1 MSGNEWPP
9 FDGQEGGEM
18 SNIAASFPSSDVRTR
33 KKEEEV
39 KYHASSLNHAYH
51 QLRKHGLVVV
61 TDKFNKLSEG
71 PKMEVFQDEKRLGN
85 WGLIKA
91 AVKKPA
97 RGVIR
102 DGKNWPAECLSG
114 KMSTSSMIPPDSW
127 TAGQHPGGKVVNSC
141 RRRRRQRLTR
151 PKVVQLSNRSLFK
164 GEKRQKKKKKR
175 GKRSKKSKGGKGDAD
190 AKERV
195 DGGKMVGSGKCKQK
209 KKGFPEVKLEANK
222 DFDRDAKVCQHYH
235 RSLVSLS

>member
-18 SNIAASFPSSDVRTR
+18 TNITASFPSSDVRIR
-33 KKEEEV
+33 KKEEEEV
-39 KYHASSLNHAYH
+39 KYHAPSLNHAYH

-61 TDKFNKLSEG
+61 TEEFTKLSKG
-71 PKMEVFQDEKRLGN
+71 PKMEVFQGEKRIGN

-102 DGKNWPAECLSG
+102 DGKNWPVKCLSG
-114 KMSTSSMIPPDSW
+114 TMSTSSMIPPDS
-127 TAGQHPGGKVVNSC
+127 ASYPGGKVVNSC
-141 RRRRRQRLTR
+141 KRRRRQRLTR
-151 PKVVQLSNRSLFK
+151 ARVVQLSNRSLFK
-164 GEKRQKKKKKR
+164 GERQKKKKR
-175 GKRSKKSKGGKGDAD
+175 GKRSKKSKGGDID
-190 AKERV
+190 AKEKV
-195 DGGKMVGSGKCKQK
+195 DVGKMVGPSKCMQK
-209 KKGFPEVKLEANK
+209 KKKFLGVKLEVNK

-235 RSLVSLS
+235 RSLVSLSWR

>member
-114 KMSTSSMIPPDSW
+114 KMSTSSMIPPDSR

-164 GEKRQKKKKKR
+164 GEKRQKKKKR
-175 GKRSKKSKGGKGDAD
+175 GKRSKKSKGGDID
-190 AKERV
+190 AKEKV
-195 DGGKMVGSGKCKQK
+195 DVGKMVGPSKCMQK
-209 KKGFPEVKLEANK
+209 KKKKFLGVKLEVNK

>member
-18 SNIAASFPSSDVRTR
+18 TNITASFPSSDVRIR
-33 KKEEEV
+33 KKEEEEV
-39 KYHASSLNHAYH
+39 KYQAASLNHAYH
-51 QLRKHGLVVV
+51 QLREHGLVVV
-61 TDKFNKLSEG
+61 TEEFTKLSKG
-71 PKMEVFQDEKRLGN
+71 PKMEVFQGEKRIGN

-102 DGKNWPAECLSG
+102 DGKNWPVKCLSG
-114 KMSTSSMIPPDSW
+114 TMSTSSMIPPDS
-127 TAGQHPGGKVVNSC
+127 ASYPGGRVVNSNKG
-141 RRRRRQRLTR
+141 RRRQRLTW

-164 GEKRQKKKKKR
+164 GEKRLKKKKR
-175 GKRSKKSKGGKGDAD
+175 GKRSKKSQEGKGDAD
-190 AKERV
+190 AKEKV
-195 DGGKMVGSGKCKQK
+195 DGGKMVGSGKCIQKK
-209 KKGFPEVKLEANK
+209 KKGFPELKLEANK

>member
-1 MSGNEWPP
+1 MSDNEWPP
-9 FDGQEGGEM
+9 FAGQEGGEM
-18 SNIAASFPSSDVRTR
+18 SNIAASFPFSDIRNR
-33 KKEEEV
+33 KKEEV

-51 QLRKHGLVVV
+51 QLREHGLVVV
-61 TDKFNKLSEG
+61 TEEFTKLSKG
-71 PKMEVFQDEKRLGN
+71 PKMEVFQGEKRIGN

-102 DGKNWPAECLSG
+102 DGKNWPVKCLSG
-114 KMSTSSMIPPDSW
+114 TMSTSSMIPPDS
-127 TAGQHPGGKVVNSC
+127 ASYPPGKVVNSYKG
-141 RRRRRQRLTR
+141 RRRQRLTR
-151 PKVVQLSNRSLFK
+151 AKVVQLSNRSLFK
-164 GEKRQKKKKKR
+164 GETRPKKKKR

-190 AKERV
+190 VKEKV
-195 DGGKMVGSGKCKQK
+195 DVGKMVGSEKCDQK
-209 KKGFPEVKLEANK
+209 KKGFPELKLEANK